1 MDARRRAVRPRQ
13 ETLLLLELLTVSTT
27 NLSVLDSLAATVVK
41 DVGTHKHVD
50 AGTAARQLLHVV
62 MLVMRTVAADMRR
75 APGAVAPAQMGSL
88 MRVAAGP
95 CTMSDLARYHAVS
108 LPTISKSVGMLVRRG
123 WLERWVDTHDRRQT
137 MVRLTPEGRR
147 VLTGIQKRTEQH
159 VRHSLA
165 ALTGAERAQLVGVMT
180 VLSRVLARPDEDDSC
195 RPVR

>member
-1 MDARRRAVRPRQ
+1 
-13 ETLLLLELLTVSTT
+13 
-27 NLSVLDSLAATVVK
+27 LANEF
-41 DVGTHKHVD
+41 GTQKPVD

-62 MLVMRTVAADMRR
+62 MLVMRTVSADMRR
-75 APGAVAPAQMGSL
+75 SPGAVAPAQMGSL

-137 MVRLTPEGRR
+137 MVRLTPQGRR
-147 VLTGIQKRTEQH
+147 VLTGIKKRTEQH
-159 VRHSLA
+159 VRDSLA
-165 ALTGAERAQLVGVMT
+165 ALTAAERAQLVGVMT
-180 VLSRVLARPDEDDSC
+180 VLSRVLARSGDDDNNC